1 MLYQQGDVLLKVVK
15 KKVDLSKA
23 KRVERESGRLI
34 LAHGEA
40 TGHAHAVLEEGV
52 ELFEVDGTLFCKATK
67 EFEVKHEEHKT
78 VKVPP
83 GTYEVQRVKEYD
95 HFAEEAK
102 QVRD

>member
-15 KKVDLSKA
+15 KVDLSKA
-23 KRVERESGRLI
+23 KKVERESGRLI
-34 LAHGEA
+34 LAHGEV

-52 ELFEVDGTLFCKATK
+52 ELFEVDGVLYCKAK
-67 EFEVKHEEHKT
+67 EAFEVKHEEHKT

-83 GTYEVQRVKEYD
+83 GTYEVHRVKEYD